1 MRSTVAPKQTGENK
15 NPFAHPSRL
24 RKAKILQIFV
34 SLDAYEVD
42 MVCEKSTAENE
53 VNLQNFSPYPE
64 FEMKSINLKR
74 SFLEPVLINTKAKK
88 TKSQLQRRKLSNS
101 HSKLTFFFEIEVWMI
116 HSEYNICICEG
127 QHVR

>member
-24 RKAKILQIFV
+24 SKAKILQIFV

-42 MVCEKSTAENE
+42 MVCEKSTPENK

-74 SFLEPVLINTKAKK
+74 SFLEPVLIK
-88 TKSQLQRRKLSNS
+88 TKTKKDKKSSTKQKSFEFAFKT
-101 HSKLTFFFEIEVWMI
+101 HFFFRNRSLDDTFGIQYLSM
-116 HSEYNICICEG
+116 
-127 QHVR
+127 